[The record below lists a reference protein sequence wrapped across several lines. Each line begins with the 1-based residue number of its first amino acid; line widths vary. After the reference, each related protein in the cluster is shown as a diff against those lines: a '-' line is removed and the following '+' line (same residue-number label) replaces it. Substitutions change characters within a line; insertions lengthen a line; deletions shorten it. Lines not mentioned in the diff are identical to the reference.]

1 MASIRTRLFSK
12 LMSLWLKRRLAEYEE
27 SELVKF
33 IRQRTAPLRLLSLP
47 FAKGIKLQPVNEYF
61 ESGHVKGEWIHHE
74 TGNHRT
80 IYFLHGGGYVAGSPA
95 THRSFTIA
103 LSRAAKADVFALD
116 YRLAP
121 EHRFPAA
128 IDDAVNGYR
137 WLLKQKGISHKNII
151 IGGDSAGGGL
161 AIATLI
167 ALRDEGLPLP
177 KAAVCLSPWTDLA
190 GTGTSLTTNDGSD
203 PMFHGDG
210 VKKLASVYC
219 HSEMQLN
226 PLVSPIYADLK
237 GLPPLL
243 IYVSDI
249 EILLDDSVRLAERAR
264 HCGAKA
270 DLRIRSGLPHV
281 WPIFIGLKL
290 PEACESLA
298 EIASFIQLQF
308 STADP
313 E

>member
-1 MASIRTRLFSK
+1 MASLRTRLFSK
-12 LMSLWLKRRLAEYEE
+12 LMSLWLKRRLGAFEDQ
-27 SELVKF
+27 ELVKF
-33 IRQRTAPLRLLSLP
+33 IRQRVAPLRLLSLP
-47 FAKGIKLQPVNEYF
+47 FAKGIRLQSVNEYF
-61 ESGHVKGEWIHHE
+61 EGDDVKGEWIHHE
-74 TGNHRT
+74 SGNHRT

-128 IDDAVNGYR
+128 KDDAVNGYK
-137 WLLKQKGISHKNII
+137 WLLKQKGVSHKNIV

-161 AIATLI
+161 AISLLI
-167 ALRDEGLPLP
+167 ALREAGLPLP
-177 KAAVCLSPWTDLA
+177 RAAVCLSPWTDLA
-190 GTGTSLTTNDGSD
+190 GTGTSLKTNDESD
-203 PMFHGDG
+203 PMFYGDG
-210 VKKLASVYC
+210 ISRLAALYCDSKLLLDP
-219 HSEMQLN
+219 H
-226 PLVSPIYADLK
+226 VSPIYANLD

-243 IYVSDI
+243 IYVSNI

-264 HCGAKA
+264 HFGVKA
-270 DLRIRSGLPHV
+270 DLRIRNGLPHV

-290 PEACESLA
+290 PEARESLA

-308 STADP
+308 STADQ